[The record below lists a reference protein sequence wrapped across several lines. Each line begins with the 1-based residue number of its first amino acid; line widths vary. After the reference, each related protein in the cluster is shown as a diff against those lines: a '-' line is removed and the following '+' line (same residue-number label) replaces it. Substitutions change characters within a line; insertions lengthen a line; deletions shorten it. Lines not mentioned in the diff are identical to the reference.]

1 MRRLILSLIVVLLAH
16 ALACGYG
23 FYNGSGTPYPG
34 PDYWGWQCADGSQW
48 EPDAGCPDAGAV
60 PDGG

>member
-1 MRRLILSLIVVLLAH
+1 MRRLILSVFVMLLAQ

-23 FYNGSGTPYPG
+23 FYDGSGTAYPG
-34 PDYWGWQCADGSQW
+34 TDYWGWQCADGSRW
-48 EPDAGCPDAGAV
+48 EPDAGCPDGGLM